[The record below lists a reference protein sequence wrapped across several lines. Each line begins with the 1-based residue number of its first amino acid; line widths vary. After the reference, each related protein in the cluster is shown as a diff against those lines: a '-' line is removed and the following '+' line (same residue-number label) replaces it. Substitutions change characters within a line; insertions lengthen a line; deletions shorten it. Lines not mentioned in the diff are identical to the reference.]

1 MGGMRGPNNLR
12 LVGFDVWIP
21 EPTGE
26 LEPEATSF
34 LEGYLKRRQVQVEED
49 GSHLSRSGIVTRTCR
64 NVRSWDVLGPGRDL
78 EPPLPVDHL
87 RVDCYCELRVRGY
100 AGSRI
105 P

>member
-34 LEGYLKRRQVQVEED
+34 LEGYLKRRQVQVEDRYIDTAD
-49 GSHLSRSGIVTRTCR
+49 GALARA
-64 NVRSWDVLGPGRDL
+64 
-78 EPPLPVDHL
+78 
-87 RVDCYCELRVRGY
+87 GY
-100 AGSRI
+100 AARLRRERRRAPRRARRPCPSRDQQHR